1 MLRCARF
8 ASSAMGLRPDE
19 IETVSEEA
27 VALWKG
33 ADFDSDGLLSPSE
46 WQSASYSLSTIFADV
61 LKSIFD
67 VNADGGLDE
76 REWRLFVQAIAD
88 GLAETGQRPP
98 SGMLSGLE
106 HSFVHNQIDANGL
119 LASEGEL
126 VRLVLES
133 FQLFYNALS

>member
-1 MLRCARF
+1 MLRCARY
-8 ASSAMGLRPDE
+8 ASNAMGLRSDE
-19 IETVSEEA
+19 VETVSEEA
-27 VALWKG
+27 VTLWTS

-67 VNADGGLDE
+67 VNNDGGLDE

-106 HSFVHNQIDANGL
+106 HAFVHHQVDDNGL
-119 LASEGEL
+119 LASEDEL
-126 VRLVLES
+126 IRLVLES

>member
-33 ADFDSDGLLSPSE
+33 ADFDSDGLLSPFE

-67 VNADGGLDE
+67 VNANGGSDE

-98 SGMLSGLE
+98 SLIS
-106 HSFVHNQIDANGL
+106 
-119 LASEGEL
+119 
-126 VRLVLES
+126 
-133 FQLFYNALS
+133 